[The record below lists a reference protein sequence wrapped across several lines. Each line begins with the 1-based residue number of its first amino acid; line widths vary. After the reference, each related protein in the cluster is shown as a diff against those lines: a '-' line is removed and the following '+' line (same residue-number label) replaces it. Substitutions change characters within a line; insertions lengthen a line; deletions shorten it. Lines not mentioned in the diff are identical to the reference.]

1 MPNRIIKDSFQT
13 SDKIASLTDFEFRL
27 WVSLIVSVDDAGRG
41 DARPAIIKGH
51 AFPLRERVTAKDIND
66 ALHGLA
72 AKGCVSLYEVDGKPY
87 FWFPTWTDHQRV
99 RECKPKYPA
108 PPENSE
114 FAPSAATCGELPQ
127 VAASCRKLRPESNPN
142 TNTNPNPNTTNTP
155 LTPQGGRVEVPEA
168 IAESWNGFCEMRE
181 KIKKPLTDRAAKM
194 ILNKLEQ
201 LAPED
206 ITTQGLILDQSVKRC
221 WQDVYPLKTPD
232 NTSVGAQSF
241 DLDEAKRQMEANS
254 RG

>member
-114 FAPSAATCGELPQ
+114 FDPSAATCGNLRQ
-127 VAASCRKLRPESNPN
+127 VAANCGKLRPESNPN
-142 TNTNPNPNTTNTP
+142 TNTNTNPNTTNTP
-155 LTPQGGRVEVPEA
+155 LTPQGGRVEVPET

-194 ILNKLEQ
+194 ILNELER

-232 NTSVGAQSF
+232 TGLLVTQ
-241 DLDEAKRQMEANS
+241 RQ
-254 RG
+254 

>member
-114 FAPSAATCGELPQ
+114 FAPSAATCGNSPQ
-127 VAASCRKLRPESNPN
+127 FAASCRKLWPESNPN
-142 TNTNPNPNTTNTP
+142 TNTNTNTNTTNTP
-155 LTPQGGRVEVPEA
+155 LTPQRGRVEVPEA
-168 IAESWNGFCEMRE
+168 ITESWNGFCEMRE

-194 ILNKLEQ
+194 ILNELER

-206 ITTQGLILDQSVKRC
+206 ITTQGLILDQSIKRC

-232 NTSVGAQSF
+232 NTSVDAPSF